1 MRISDWSSDVCSPIS
16 LAGLHDER
24 TGRIVRDFEQRLPPH
39 QANIAPA
46 LAVSDLDRAI
56 ARHLDGRPVGQSGHT
71 PLGLLRRDHKAARL
85 GIGRMEKRQGAQGR
99 DRSEEHTSEL
109 QSLMRISYAVFCLNK
124 KKQDNTLT
132 HTNTRQ
138 VK

>member
-1 MRISDWSSDVCSPIS
+1 MGGALRFAAADARRGDANHAFGYVHDHLAPGQIDVERRSQRADLA

-56 ARHLDGRPVGQSGHT
+56 ARHLDGRPVGPSGRT
-71 PLGLLRRDHKAARL
+71 VSDEPT
-85 GIGRMEKRQGAQGR
+85 I
-99 DRSEEHTSEL
+99 EL
-109 QSLMRISYAVFCLNK
+109 QLLMPTPYAGI
-124 KKQDNTLT
+124 
-132 HTNTRQ
+132 
-138 VK
+138 